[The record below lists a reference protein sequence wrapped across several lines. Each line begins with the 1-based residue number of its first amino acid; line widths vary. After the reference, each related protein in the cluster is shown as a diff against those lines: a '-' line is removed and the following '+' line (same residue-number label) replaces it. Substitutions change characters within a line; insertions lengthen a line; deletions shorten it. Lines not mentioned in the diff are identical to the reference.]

1 MLIDLDDT
9 NQEMNLHDSIL
20 ILFVLNGLISFVS
33 SEGWGIEALKGSHAT
48 ANFRN
53 LQQPLSLLVR
63 GGAEDDNDEERYSR
77 QVYTLGAR
85 AHGMVRSSTV
95 YVDGP
100 SDSGLLYECVKN
112 LALSGVGKIVLVT
125 SDETMDAAYH
135 STDMDD
141 LGRTYISGARAELG
155 LSGHGSSVSSDS
167 IFVEFLRRLNPSLHV
182 GSVARSELQ
191 EISGGRSDILLCVD
205 RPYSTQVSLN
215 EVARKS
221 SFSFVAVETAGVYG
235 RTFCDFGN
243 CFEIHDIDGETP
255 LSIPL
260 DRVERIDGVEKKMKV
275 RCISG
280 ERHDVSRGDVVS
292 FLLEGGEALD
302 VTCKVVQVYNPEL
315 VSVEFDVD
323 DDEIDSIVVRLNEA
337 GRSFSRIKQLQEV
350 SFVPLQEAIN
360 DQSGSLFTPC
370 DLDKSFDE
378 SRRMGIFNS
387 FQALNTFVKEND
399 RLPRKLDWNE
409 FYGIVKGATASS
421 EDVKEW
427 KRHCKQFMRTCA
439 GKFTPI
445 QAIFGAV
452 AAQECLKAASGL
464 YNPIRQFLI
473 YDCDEVLPPTKKK
486 QMEETCSSGLEYIL
500 GSKVGDAVKNQ
511 NLFVVGAG
519 AIGCE
524 ILKNLAAMDA
534 GTGSKGSIIVTDM
547 DTIEKSN
554 LSRQLLFRD
563 MDIGKFKS
571 QAAKEAVRRLN
582 DGVKIECH
590 TSKVGDGE
598 ESTPFDDEFWSK
610 KVGVVMNALDNV
622 EARLFMDGQCVA
634 NEKPL
639 VDAGTLGSKGNVQ
652 VVVPHQSE
660 SYGSSADPPEPA
672 IPVCTLKNFP
682 YQISHTIQWGRDLF
696 DGLFVRRPKQANQYA
711 SLYSELGWEEIAER
725 LESELGEAA
734 AIDAA
739 KELRQDLAKPNGND
753 NVSLKE
759 ASIVWA
765 IELANDLF
773 YDVTKKLLAQHPEDS
788 VDEDGEPFWSGSRKT
803 PKLIWFSSE
812 NESESQQSLVNENYA
827 DFVHHAARLRLEAL
841 VEDPASVKDCL
852 ITKEDAVEALRKYS
866 LRDPDA
872 RSEAES
878 PQVQIRRRLESLGDN
893 VWSERPQNVA
903 EFEKDDDSNGHI
915 AFITAASNLRA
926 MCYGI
931 APADAMETRRIAGK
945 IVPAMITT
953 TALVSALSC
962 IEMVKVVQG
971 LPLQRYRNAFINLA
985 LPFFAFTAPL
995 PTEELPGL
1003 RGSTYTMWDRL
1014 TVKEGK
1020 KTAERGGITVRQFLK
1035 RLKKKAS
1042 DNPDELDISTVTFGE
1057 FMIYANFLN
1066 EDDDD
1071 LLDKKLWDVVQ
1082 GALES
1087 AAEFEKEY
1095 SRDGGDESKATT
1107 VEAARFLDFTVAV
1120 EDLENGEEVELPPV
1134 RVIRS

>member
-1 MLIDLDDT
+1 
-9 NQEMNLHDSIL
+9 MNLHDSLL
-20 ILFVLNGLISFVS
+20 ILVVLNGLITFVS
-33 SEGWGIEALKGSHAT
+33 SRGWGVSSP
-48 ANFRN
+48 RS
-53 LQQPLSLLVR
+53 SLLAPKKFGEAQRPLELIR
-63 GGAEDDNDEERYSR
+63 GGAEEDDEERYSR

-100 SDSGLLYECVKN
+100 SESGLLYECVKN

-125 SDETMDAAYH
+125 SDETIDAAYH
-135 STDMDD
+135 SSDMDD

-155 LSGHGSSVSSDS
+155 LDDDESAASDS
-167 IFVEFLRRLNPSLHV
+167 IFVEFLRRLNPSLDV
-182 GSVARSELQ
+182 DTISRSELQ
-191 EISGGRSDILLCVD
+191 AISGGPSDILLCVD
-205 RPYSTQVSLN
+205 RPYNTQVSLN
-215 EVARKS
+215 ELSRAN
-221 SFSFVAVETAGVYG
+221 SFPFVAVETAGVYG
-235 RTFCDFGN
+235 RTFCDFGD
-243 CFEIHDIDGETP
+243 CFQIHDIDGETP
-255 LSIPL
+255 LAIPL
-260 DRVERIDGVEKKMKV
+260 ERVERIEEEEKRIKV

-280 ERHDVSRGDVVS
+280 EKHDVSRGDVVS
-292 FLLEGGEALD
+292 FVLEGGEVLD
-302 VTCKVVQVYNPEL
+302 VKCKVVQVHNPEL
-315 VSVEFDVD
+315 ISVELDAD
-323 DDEIDSIVVRLNEA
+323 SEEIDAVIARLNEV
-337 GRSFSRIKQLQEV
+337 GRTFSRIKELEEV
-350 SFVPLQEAIN
+350 SFVPLQDAVG
-360 DQSGSLFTPC
+360 DQTGSLFTPC

-378 SRRMGIFNS
+378 NRRMGIFDS
-387 FQALNTFVKEND
+387 FQALNSFVSDLN
-399 RLPRKLDWNE
+399 RLPGKGDWTE
-409 FYGIVKGATASS
+409 FYNHIKGASAKG
-421 EDVKEW
+421 EQKEW
-427 KRHCKQFMRTCA
+427 TSHCKSFMKTCA

-452 AAQECLKAASGL
+452 AAQECLKAVSGL
-464 YNPIRQFLI
+464 YNPIRQFLL
-473 YDCDEVLPPTKKK
+473 YDCDEVLPSTKKN
-486 QMEETCSSGLEYIL
+486 QADNTCSSGLEYIL
-500 GSKVGDAVKNQ
+500 GSKVVNDVKNQ

-534 GTGSKGSIIVTDM
+534 GTGTKGSIIVTDM

-571 QAAKEAVRRLN
+571 QAAKEAVGRLN
-582 DGVKIECH
+582 NAVKVQCH
-590 TSKVGDGE
+590 TSKVGDNE
-598 ESTPFDDEFWSK
+598 ENTPFNDKFWSK
-610 KVGVVMNALDNV
+610 KVSVVMNALDNV

-711 SLYSELGWEEIAER
+711 SLLSELELDEVAKR

-734 AIDAA
+734 AMDAA
-739 KELRQDLAKPNGND
+739 KELRQDLAKPNGSD
-753 NVSLKE
+753 KAALKE
-759 ASIVWA
+759 ASITWA
-765 IELANDLF
+765 IELANELF
-773 YDVTKKLLAQHPEDS
+773 YAATKKLLAQHPVDS
-788 VDEDGEPFWSGSRKT
+788 LDEDGERFWSGSRKT
-803 PKLIWFSSE
+803 PKMIWYFSDKDSD
-812 NESESQQSLVNENYA
+812 QQQALVNENYA
-827 DFVHHAARLRLEAL
+827 DFVRYAARLRLEAL
-841 VEDPASVKDCL
+841 VEDLVSAGGCE
-852 ITKEDAVEALRKYS
+852 ITKDEAIEALKKYN
-866 LRDPDA
+866 LPDSDGG
-872 RSEAES
+872 SEDES
-878 PQVQIRRRLESLGDN
+878 PQVQIRTELHALGGN
-893 VWSERPQNVA
+893 IWVERPQNVA

-962 IEMVKVVQG
+962 IEMVKVVQD

-995 PTEELPGL
+995 PAEEMAGL

-1020 KTAERGGITVRQFLK
+1020 KTAEKGGITVRQFLK
-1035 RLKKKAS
+1035 RLKKKACE
-1042 DNPDELDISTVTFGE
+1042 DPDTLEVSTVNFGE
-1057 FMIYANFLN
+1057 FMIYASFLN

-1082 GALES
+1082 EAISS
-1087 AAEFEKEY
+1087 AAEFDQNY
-1095 SRDGGDESKATT
+1095 SRDGGDGAKAMN
-1107 VEAARFLDFTVAV
+1107 VEGAKFLDFTASV
-1120 EDLENGEEVELPPV
+1120 EDLETGEEVELPPV
-1134 RVIRS
+1134 RVVRS

>member
-1 MLIDLDDT
+1 
-9 NQEMNLHDSIL
+9 MNLHDSIL
-20 ILFVLNGLISFVS
+20 IFFVLNGLISFVS
-33 SEGWGIEALKGSHAT
+33 SRGWGIDALRSSQAT
-48 ANFRN
+48 TNVGR
-53 LQQPLSLLVR
+53 LRQPSSLIR
-63 GGAEDDNDEERYSR
+63 GGAEDENDEERYSR

-100 SDSGLLYECVKN
+100 SESGLLYECVKN

-125 SDETMDAAYH
+125 SDETVASAYH

-141 LGRTYISGARAELG
+141 LGRAYISGARAELG
-155 LSGHGSSVSSDS
+155 LSDDEAVSSDS
-167 IFVEFLRRLNPSLHV
+167 IFVEFLRRLNPALEV
-182 GSVARSELQ
+182 DIIARSELQ
-191 EISGGRSDILLCVD
+191 EISGGPSDILLCVD
-205 RPYSTQVSLN
+205 RSYATQVSLN
-215 EVARKS
+215 DLSRQA

-235 RTFCDFGN
+235 RTFCDFGDR
-243 CFEIHDIDGETP
+243 FEIHDIDGESP
-255 LSIPL
+255 LAIPL
-260 DRVERIDGVEKKMKV
+260 DHVERTDDDETKIKV

-280 ERHDVSRGDVVS
+280 ERHDVSRGDVVN

-302 VTCKVVQVYNPEL
+302 VTCKVVQVHNPEL
-315 VSVEFDVD
+315 ISVELVAD
-323 DDEIDSIVVRLNEA
+323 DDEIDDIIARLNEE
-337 GRSFSRIKQLQEV
+337 GRSFSRMKQLQEV
-350 SFVPLQEAIN
+350 SFVPLQEAVN
-360 DQSGSLFTPC
+360 DQSGTLFIPC
-370 DLDKSFDE
+370 DLEKSFDE
-378 SRRMGIFNS
+378 SRRMGIFDS
-387 FQALNTFVKEND
+387 FQALSEFVKEKD
-399 RLPRKLDWNE
+399 RLPRKGDWRE
-409 FYGIVKGATASS
+409 FYGMVKGVTTSKD
-421 EDVKEW
+421 EGKEW
-427 KRHCKQFMRTCA
+427 KGHCKQFVKTCA

-473 YDCDEVLPPTKKK
+473 YDCDEVLPSSKKK
-486 QMEETCSSGLEYIL
+486 QTEETCNSGLEYIL
-500 GSKVGDAVKNQ
+500 GSKVVDAVKNQ

-563 MDIGKFKS
+563 TDIGRFKS
-571 QAAKEAVRRLN
+571 QAAKDAVGRLN
-582 DGVKIECH
+582 DAVKIEYH

-598 ESTPFDDEFWSK
+598 ESTPFDERFWSK
-610 KVGVVMNALDNV
+610 RVSVVMNALDNV

-660 SYGSSADPPEPA
+660 AYGSSADPPEPA

-682 YQISHTIQWGRDLF
+682 YQISHTIQWGRDMF
-696 DGLFVRRPKQANQYA
+696 DGLFVRRLKQANQYA
-711 SLYSELGWEEIAER
+711 SLYSELGLGGIAER
-725 LESELGEAA
+725 LESELGETA

-739 KELRQDLAKPNGND
+739 KELRQDLAQPNGHD
-753 NVSLKE
+753 TMSLKE
-759 ASIVWA
+759 ASIAWA
-765 IELANDLF
+765 VELANELF
-773 YDVTKKLLAQHPEDS
+773 YDATKKLLAQHPEDS
-788 VDEDGEPFWSGSRKT
+788 LDEDGERFWSGARKT
-803 PKLIWFSSE
+803 PKMIWFSE
-812 NESESQQSLVNENYA
+812 ETEPDSQQSLVNENYA
-827 DFVHHAARLRLEAL
+827 DFVRYAARLRLEAL
-841 VEDPASVKDCL
+841 LEDPASVGKYL
-852 ITKEDAVEALRKYS
+852 ITKEEAIEALSKYDLADLDGVS
-866 LRDPDA
+866 EDA
-872 RSEAES
+872 S
-878 PQVQIRRRLESLGDN
+878 PQLQIRSHLEKLGDD

-926 MCYGI
+926 ICYGI
-931 APADAMETRRIAGK
+931 APVEAMETRRIAGK

-962 IEMVKVVQG
+962 IEMVKMVQE

-995 PTEELPGL
+995 PAEEIPGL
-1003 RGSTYTMWDRL
+1003 RGSTFTMWDRL

-1020 KTAERGGITVRQFLK
+1020 KTAEKGGITVRQFLR
-1035 RLKKKAS
+1035 RLKKKACE
-1042 DNPDELDISTVTFGE
+1042 DPDELEIATVTFGD

-1071 LLDKKLWDVVQ
+1071 LLNKKLWDVVQ
-1082 GALES
+1082 GALDS
-1087 AAEFEKEY
+1087 AAEFDQNY
-1095 SRDGGDESKATT
+1095 SRDGGDGKATS
-1107 VEAARFLDFTVAV
+1107 VEAAKFLDFTVAV
-1120 EDLENGEEVELPPV
+1120 EDLESGEEVELPPV
-1134 RVIRS
+1134 RVLRS